1 MCSLLRAQALF
12 GKLRSHKQHGTAGK
26 KKLFK
31 ENTQDSL
38 QIFLPASSQLYVL
51 TDMLVVDEPITN
63 QPPCAGT
70 PSLRGV
76 GAQHPE
82 VP

>member
-1 MCSLLRAQALF
+1 MLTAEGPGSGWETKITQAAW
-12 GKLRSHKQHGTAGK
+12 HCWK